1 MPSSSYFPTKDAL
14 IVTWANTFASVLSSS
29 PTTYGATPA
38 IATEFQTLATNLENA
53 YLTSQEPATR
63 TKGTIA
69 SKQEAKQAMKEACR
83 KIVRVIYAQ
92 TLTDQQLIDIGLRP
106 YDVTPTQS
114 PIPALAPTLEV
125 VSVYGHNVRVKLK
138 DASGES
144 RGKPAFVSAAQL
156 YSFVGATPPSGS
168 DGWKMEACVTRTS
181 IIVQFPETVAPG
193 SKVYLTAAWMNSR
206 GLTGPAC
213 TPVVASIGYEGA
225 MPLAG

>member
-1 MPSSSYFPTKDAL
+1 MARSTYFPAKDAS

-29 PTTYGATPA
+29 PTTYGATA
-38 IATEFQTLATNLENA
+38 GIAASFQTLADNLQSA
-53 YLTSQEPATR
+53 YTMSQEPATR

-69 SKQEAKQAMKEACR
+69 AKQAAKQAMKEACR

-106 YDVTPTQS
+106 YDPTPTPS
-114 PIPALAPTLEV
+114 PVPALAPILEI
-125 VSVYGHNVRVKLK
+125 VSVYGRDVRVRLK

-144 RGKPAFVSAAQL
+144 RGKPPFVSAAQL